1 MTRTQ
6 LSAGSD
12 PAREGASPP
21 DQIPDASRVLMRLVL
36 AVFGSQVVVGALSAG
51 GVALVPS
58 HTWWRGLL
66 AASIIAVAGAISA
79 FLPLVP
85 CILSGMNAAV
95 YGYLTASALRM
106 LVMLGGCLASVML
119 FRAPALPTLLLV
131 TPMFF
136 AQLIAEAVVM
146 SGALWPR
153 KST

>member
-12 PAREGASPP
+12 PVRAGASPS
-21 DQIPDASRVLMRLVL
+21 DQIPGARRVLLRLIS
-36 AVFGSQVVVGALSAG
+36 AVFGSQLVVAALSAG
-51 GVALVPS
+51 GVALVPGHAGWS
-58 HTWWRGLL
+58 GLI
-66 AASIIAVAGAISA
+66 AASVIAVAGAIGA

-85 CILSGMNAAV
+85 CVLSGMNAAV
-95 YGYLTASALRM
+95 YGYLAASALRM
-106 LVMLGGCLASVML
+106 LVMIGGCLASVML
-119 FRAPALPTLLLV
+119 FRAPPLPTLLLV